1 MTIKM
6 LNEIKEIAIIA
17 KAQTEPCKVY
27 QTTGAEAIELWDII
41 LELIDDNIKLQLE
54 KPKTKIMYRSRR

>member
-1 MTIKM
+1 M
-6 LNEIKEIAIIA
+6 LNEIKEIAIIS
-17 KAQTEPCKVY
+17 KAQTKPNKVY

-54 KPKTKIMYRSRR
+54 KPKTRIVYRLKGK